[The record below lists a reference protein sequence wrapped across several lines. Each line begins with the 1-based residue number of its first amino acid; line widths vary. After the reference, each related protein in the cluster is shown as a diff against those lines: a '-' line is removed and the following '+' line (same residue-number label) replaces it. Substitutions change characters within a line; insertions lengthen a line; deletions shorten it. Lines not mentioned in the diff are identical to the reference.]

1 MGGCARRRIEIL
13 QLSYGK
19 LLQNWNAKTKDVKNC
34 SGLMACGDGAKW
46 SFLHFLGISR
56 SSTLYAVTHPK
67 VASCATVLGPI
78 FICQVDT
85 DQNMLFI
92 ACKKYT
98 QQQEKHGSWLEE
110 HGKPFPTSQRQHT
123 LERERQL
130 EEST

>member
-1 MGGCARRRIEIL
+1 
-13 QLSYGK
+13 
-19 LLQNWNAKTKDVKNC
+19 
-34 SGLMACGDGAKW
+34 MACGDGAKW

-98 QQQEKHGSWLEE
+98 QQQEKHDSLGWKIMESRFQSHNGSIQQGEKGSWRHPPDSKFFLEFTE
-110 HGKPFPTSQRQHT
+110 F
-123 LERERQL
+123 
-130 EEST
+130 